1 MNDAK
6 LPPYG
11 DSYPGTSF
19 KHAFL
24 QFATTEVWD
33 MKYPTT
39 EADREAI
46 LTRLFKH
53 FLNRDVVFED

>member
-1 MNDAK
+1 
-6 LPPYG
+6 
-11 DSYPGTSF
+11 
-19 KHAFL
+19 
-24 QFATTEVWD
+24 